1 MTDTF
6 PRVRKHE
13 RGYAAEEVE
22 EFLARA
28 REAYAAPRGE
38 RAAMDAQQIRDTT
51 FTIVRRGYSATHV
64 DAALERLEDAFA
76 TRERERALNA
86 DEVGWYGDARGL
98 AQVVLDR
105 LSRPAGQR
113 FARSSVFAQGYR
125 RRDVDRFA
133 NRISRY
139 LENGKP
145 LNLEDV
151 RTVTFRAQRGG
162 YRERQV
168 DYLLDSVVSV
178 MLAVR
183 AS

>member
-38 RAAMDAQQIRDTT
+38 EGAIGAQQIRDTT
-51 FTIVRRGYSATHV
+51 FTIVKRGYSATHV

-76 TRERERALNA
+76 TRERERALNE
-86 DEVGWYGDARGL
+86 DETGWYGDARGV
-98 AQVVLDR
+98 AQIVLDR
-105 LSRPAGQR
+105 LARPSGQR

-133 NRISRY
+133 NRIARY
-139 LENGKP
+139 LQDGKP
-145 LNLEDV
+145 LTVEDV
-151 RTVTFRAQRGG
+151 RTVTFRPQRGG